1 MDERFT
7 RKERICIV
15 GAGLVGSLLSIIL
28 GQRGYQVDLIEK
40 RCDMRKEDIPGG
52 RTIAMSLSH
61 RGFEALSLVGLKDYI
76 KQHTVAKSSRMV
88 HLKDGTVHVQ
98 EYGRD
103 GQAIHTIN
111 RKFINSALLDK
122 AEATGNVNTYFES
135 HCVNLNLDKLELELV
150 NKQTGKCDFRQYDR
164 IIGADGVFS
173 KVANEIAKQEQANF
187 ERFSPEY
194 GYKELVIPTD
204 SENNWK
210 LNNKVVHVWPQG
222 HFNLVALPNTNKTF
236 TCTLFL
242 KLNGEISLNTLNDH
256 KLIANFFNKHFPD
269 VSRLIPNYCEQ
280 FMENPVSKIYSLKCA
295 PWQYR
300 NKVLLIGDACHAIA
314 PFFAMGMNV
323 GFEDCTVFESLITKL
338 DGDLDKVFDEFSR
351 VRKVDTDAI
360 ADLSLQNFTSLGTS
374 DKSNYHLK
382 WQINRLLW
390 NKLNNDWMPLYPMI
404 AFSSIPL
411 AEVRRRSTLQAYLI
425 DKIINEENPSEVTD
439 QWIDYIHTKYIKD
452 ELEKKNAYTNG
463 VLEA

>member
-1 MDERFT
+1 MNDLNNG
-7 RKERICIV
+7 KERICIV
-15 GAGLVGSLLSIIL
+15 GAGLVGSLLSIVL

-52 RTIAMSLSH
+52 RTIAMSLSQ
-61 RGFEALSLVGLKDYI
+61 RGFKALEIVGLKDYI
-76 KQHTVAKSSRMV
+76 KQHTVPKTSRMV
-88 HLKDGTVHVQ
+88 HLKDGSVQ
-98 EYGRD
+98 VQDYGRN

-122 AEATGNVNTYFES
+122 AEATGNVTTLFDS
-135 HCVNLNLDKLELELV
+135 HCVQFDLDKLEVEIL
-150 NKQTGKCDFRQYDR
+150 NKQTGKCHFRTYDR

-173 KVANEIAKQEQANF
+173 KVANEMAKQEGANF

-210 LNNKVVHVWPQG
+210 LNNNVVHVWPQG

-269 VSRLIPNYCEQ
+269 VSNLIPDYCEQ
-280 FMENPVSKIYSLKCA
+280 FMENPVSKIYSLKCS
-295 PWQYR
+295 PWHYR

-323 GFEDCTVFESLITKL
+323 GFEDCSVFDGLMSKFDEDLDVVFET
-338 DGDLDKVFDEFSR
+338 FSR
-351 VRKVDTDAI
+351 TRKVDTDAI
-360 ADLSLQNFTSLGTS
+360 ADMSLYNFTSLGNS
-374 DKSNYHLK
+374 DNSNYHVK
-382 WQINRLLW
+382 WQINRMLW
-390 NKLNNDWMPLYPMI
+390 NKLNDDWMPLYPMI
-404 AFSSIPL
+404 AFSDIPL
-411 AEVRRRSTLQAYLI
+411 AEVRRRSVLQAYI
-425 DKIINEENPSEVTD
+425 VDKIIKEEHTIEMTD
-439 QWIDYIHTKYIKD
+439 KWMDYIYAKYIRSEINGKQALSKD
-452 ELEKKNAYTNG
+452 